1 MRFIKKVD
9 FFNPKIFQL
18 WWKFFGVISAIFAT
32 VFLFIDLEKNFKSCA
47 ALIFVFA
54 MIIIYTCIW
63 VYANKL
69 RAIEFKIDSGKNLN
83 SKVVIKEGDI
93 FEQEG
98 FKVIAFNEYFD
109 TQVDDKIIAKKSLNG
124 KYINKFYSDNV
135 AQLDEKI
142 QSYAFECDSLC
153 EINTERKE
161 GKQQKF
167 KLGTVCEVDGYL
179 LTAFSRFDQNNRAYL
194 SMPDY
199 LAFLIRLWD
208 ELNRVYAQKQVNVT
222 IFGSGITRIKEHKN
236 IEDEELLNI
245 MLWTFK
251 VSEVRFE
258 HPAKL
263 NIIISSDKVDQI
275 NLFQIKQSWSL

>member
-1 MRFIKKVD
+1 M
-9 FFNPKIFQL
+9 
-18 WWKFFGVISAIFAT
+18 
-32 VFLFIDLEKNFKSCA
+32 
-47 ALIFVFA
+47 
-54 MIIIYTCIW
+54 
-63 VYANKL
+63 
-69 RAIEFKIDSGKNLN
+69 
-83 SKVVIKEGDI
+83 
-93 FEQEG
+93 
-98 FKVIAFNEYFD
+98 
-109 TQVDDKIIAKKSLNG
+109 
-124 KYINKFYSDNV
+124 